1 MALPA
6 LSKTYHAHANVPL
19 ADTSTLALAYKAAF
33 WALKALL
40 TNQSGINGAQS
51 GARSAQSVWTHA
63 ASCDGASVSTVT
75 DLWGTAFDASKLV
88 NNNSGSAHSWWR
100 GTNGTHDI
108 LIDLNS
114 SSNGVGRI
122 GAAAT
127 GLFSAGSTTAGP
139 TASADWYAGSTS
151 NNSSSVTAA
160 IFGDSALLGAKGF
173 AHLVTNSADHS
184 FQFHLSRAG
193 AGIFSTF
200 LAFQLTSSAADSYN
214 RFLVLHNASSG
225 RGAPTMAGAG
235 TAAQTSGRVRNNTA
249 MKTAG
254 GLTSFVSAGTA
265 LAGTHA
271 RDALSGEHWIDPVT
285 VRDLTSSH
293 VAKRGIMADWYTVG
307 NAPVGCQ
314 MDGTVQER
322 LVIGDFL
329 LPFPGVLPIF

>member
-19 ADTSTLALAYKAAF
+19 ADTSTLALAYKSAF

-40 TNQSGINGAQS
+40 TNQSGINGEQS
-51 GARSAQSVWTHA
+51 STRSVQSVWAHA
-63 ASCDGASVSTVT
+63 ASCDGVSVSTVT
-75 DLWGTAFDASKLV
+75 DLWGTTFDASKLV
-88 NNNSGSAHSWWR
+88 AAASGVAHSWWR

-114 SSNGVGRI
+114 ATDGTGRI
-122 GAAAT
+122 GACAA
-127 GLFSAGSTTAGP
+127 GSFSAGSTTAGP
-139 TASADWYAGSTS
+139 TASADWYAGTTT
-151 NNSSSVTAA
+151 NNSSSANAV
-160 IFGDSALLGAKGF
+160 IFTDSGLLGNKGY
-173 AHLVTNSADHS
+173 AHLVTNSSDHS

-214 RFLVLHNASSG
+214 RFLVLHNSASG

-235 TAAQTSGRVRNNTA
+235 TAAQTTGRVRNNATA
-249 MKTAG
+249 KTAG
-254 GLTSFVSAGTA
+254 GLTSFVGGGTA
-265 LAGTHA
+265 LAGTYA
-271 RDALSGEHWIDPVT
+271 RDSLTGEHWIDPVT
-285 VRDLTSSH
+285 IRDLTASH
-293 VAKRGIMADWYTVG
+293 VAKRGTMADWYTVG

-314 MDGTVQER
+314 MDGTAQER